1 MADATTDFALTK
13 LKKSVENLGSSTQG
27 YGDPTLMR
35 FLIARS
41 MDSDKAAKM
50 FVQWQKWRAT
60 MVPNDGFISDSE
72 VPDELETRK
81 IFLQGLSKDKYPV
94 MIVQAS
100 RHFPS
105 KDQIQFK
112 KFIVHLLDKTIASAF
127 KGREVG
133 NEKLIGVLDL
143 QGISYKNVDAR
154 GLITGFQFLQS
165 YYPECLAKCYILHMP
180 WFFVS
185 VWRFVSGFLDK
196 ATQEKIVI
204 ISNEEE
210 KKLFVGEVGEDI
222 LPEEYGGRA
231 KLVPIQEVEVKP
243 PENGRTT

>member
-1 MADATTDFALTK
+1 
-13 LKKSVENLGSSTQG
+13 
-27 YGDPTLMR
+27 
-35 FLIARS
+35 
-41 MDSDKAAKM
+41 M
-50 FVQWQKWRAT
+50 FVQWQKWRET
-60 MVPNDGFISDSE
+60 MVPNGFISDSE

-94 MIVQAS
+94 MIVKAS

-112 KFIVHLLDKTIASAF
+112 KFVIHLLDKTIASAF

-143 QGISYKNVDAR
+143 QNISYKNVDPR
-154 GLITGFQFLQS
+154 SLITGFQFIQA
-165 YYPECLAKCYILHMP
+165 YYPERLAKCYILHMP

-185 VWRFVSGFLDK
+185 VWKLVSGFLDK
-196 ATQEKIVI
+196 STQEKIVI
-204 ISNEEE
+204 INNENERKEFISDVSEE
-210 KKLFVGEVGEDI
+210 V

-231 KLVPIQEVEVKP
+231 KLVAIQDVEVRP
-243 PENGRTT
+243 LENGKTN